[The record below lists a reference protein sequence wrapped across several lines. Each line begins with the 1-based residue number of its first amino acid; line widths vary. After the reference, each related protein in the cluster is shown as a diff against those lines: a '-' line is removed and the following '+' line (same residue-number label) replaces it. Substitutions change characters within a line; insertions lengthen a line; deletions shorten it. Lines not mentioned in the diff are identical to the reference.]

1 MAGGQEMTSQ
11 EDSAVCSFT
20 VDDVLDAREEFSA
33 EQAEL
38 FLEQNRKYI
47 IDAMC
52 AAGFEA
58 IDSLWLEEKE

>member
-1 MAGGQEMTSQ
+1 MISQ
-11 EDSAVCSFT
+11 EGGAVCLFT

-38 FLEQNRKYI
+38 FLEQNRKHI
-47 IDAMC
+47 VDAMC

-58 IDSLWLEEKE
+58 INSLWLEEKE